1 MLYELIR
8 GEISPLS
15 LTKKEE
21 SNVLEELKS
30 NKGLVNDI
38 INLYNEE
45 INILTKRIDY
55 LQNQED
61 SLFLIKS
68 KEKRVKELS
77 SMKEK
82 INKIL
87 NKEEKV

>member
-1 MLYELIR
+1 MLYKLIK
-8 GEISPLS
+8 GEVSPLS
-15 LTKKEE
+15 LTKNEEKELLKE
-21 SNVLEELKS
+21 LET

-38 INLYNEE
+38 IDLYNEE
-45 INILTKRIDY
+45 MNILTKRIDY

-77 SMKEK
+77 STKEK
-82 INKIL
+82 IKLIQ
-87 NKEEKV
+87 

>member
-21 SNVLEELKS
+21 SDVLKELKS

-45 INILTKRIDY
+45 IDILKRRIDY
-55 LQNQED
+55 LRNQED

-82 INKIL
+82 IKLIQ
-87 NKEEKV
+87 

>member
-1 MLYELIR
+1 MLYELIK
-8 GEISPLS
+8 GEVSPLS
-15 LTKKEE
+15 LTKNKEKE
-21 SNVLEELKS
+21 LLKELEK

-45 INILTKRIDY
+45 IDILKRRIDY

-82 INKIL
+82 IKLIQ
-87 NKEEKV
+87 

>member
-21 SNVLEELKS
+21 SDVLKELKS

-45 INILTKRIDY
+45 IDILKRRIDY

-77 SMKEK
+77 LIKDK
-82 INKIL
+82 IKLIQ
-87 NKEEKV
+87 

>member
-21 SNVLEELKS
+21 SNVLKELET

-45 INILTKRIDY
+45 IDILKRRIDY
-55 LQNQED
+55 LKNQED

-77 SMKEK
+77 LIKDK
-82 INKIL
+82 IKLIQ
-87 NKEEKV
+87 

>member
-1 MLYELIR
+1 MLYELIK
-8 GEISPLS
+8 GEVSPLS
-15 LTKKEE
+15 LTKNKEKE
-21 SNVLEELKS
+21 LLKELEK

-45 INILTKRIDY
+45 IDILKRRIDY
-55 LQNQED
+55 LKNQED

-82 INKIL
+82 IKLIQ
-87 NKEEKV
+87 

>member
-21 SNVLEELKS
+21 SDVLKELKS

-45 INILTKRIDY
+45 IDILKRRIDY
-55 LQNQED
+55 LQNQKEN
-61 SLFLIKS
+61 LFLIRS

-77 SMKEK
+77 LVKDK
-82 INKIL
+82 IKL
-87 NKEEKV
+87 MQ

>member
-21 SNVLEELKS
+21 SDVLKELKS

-45 INILTKRIDY
+45 IDILKRRIDY
-55 LQNQED
+55 LQNQKEN
-61 SLFLIKS
+61 LFLIRT

-77 SMKEK
+77 LVKDK
-82 INKIL
+82 IKLIQ
-87 NKEEKV
+87 